1 MNRSILIVICDFLL
15 VSLVAFSNFDS
26 LSPEHTPTP
35 KMEISTERR
44 PAPGSNDMVS
54 TLKMALED
62 EKQARDKLSAE
73 LSNSRESIQARE
85 TQLAERDSRL
95 REYQTNLQRTE
106 AEARQLQEQ
115 RAALEKQMAAAQ
127 NNLKSLQ
134 GDLSAS
140 LTTAKLS
147 NEQLSAM
154 QKDLQRR
161 QLEAETLRQRLSDL
175 EKSHSNVLSAKQ
187 VLDTKV
193 QVAEAE
199 KRLTQE
205 QLTAMKSEVQTVRAE
220 KAQIQASATK
230 LAEGVTALAQ
240 TSTDLT
246 KEIRENRPLAANTI
260 FNEFSTNRVA
270 TEFFSTRSGIFGREV
285 KKKRDT
291 QTLLVTDGAE
301 TYALYHIADT
311 PLTLWPPG
319 TDWEALSGYV
329 SRGPTS
335 FSISQIAFLAQDPR
349 VVIVPVGTNAARL
362 LGSKVY
368 KIAPDPFKFADAV
381 LVGANEGYYGECKFQ
396 IDPSTPEYV
405 RMDRSLFRGLFGKF
419 NPSRGD
425 LVLSKTGELLGIM
438 VNNEYCSVLRKI
450 VPGFAFECGDN
461 LRAQNASQVLDQL
474 GTRVRTMPAKL
485 Q

>member
-1 MNRSILIVICDFLL
+1 MNRSILIVNCDFLL

-26 LSPEHTPTP
+26 LSPEHAPAS
-35 KMEISTERR
+35 KMEVSVERKT
-44 PAPGSNDMVS
+44 AGANDMVS

-62 EKQARDKLSAE
+62 ERQTRDKLTAE
-73 LSNSRESIQARE
+73 LTNSRESIQTRE
-85 TQLAERDSRL
+85 TQLAERDARL
-95 REYQTNLQRTE
+95 REYQASLQRTE
-106 AEARQLQEQ
+106 MEARQLQEQ

-147 NEQLSAM
+147 NEQLAAM
-154 QKDLQRR
+154 QSDLQRR
-161 QLEAETLRQRLSDL
+161 QLEAEALRQRLANL
-175 EKSHSNVLSAKQ
+175 EKSHNDVLSAKQ
-187 VLDTKV
+187 QLDTKV

-205 QLTAMKSEVQTVRAE
+205 QLSAMKSEVQTVRAE
-220 KAQIQASATK
+220 KAQLQASTTK

-240 TSTDLT
+240 NSTDLT

-270 TEFFSTRSGIFGREV
+270 TEFSSTRSGIFGREV
-285 KKKRDT
+285 KKKKES
-291 QTLLVTDGAE
+291 QTLLVTDGIE
-301 TYALYHIADT
+301 TYAIYHIADT

-319 TDWEALSGYV
+319 TDWEALTGFV
-329 SRGPTS
+329 TRGTTS

-349 VVIVPVGTNAARL
+349 LVIVPVGTNAARL
-362 LGSKVY
+362 LRSKVY

-396 IDPSTPEYV
+396 IDPTTPDYV

-425 LVLSKTGELLGIM
+425 LVMSKTGELLGIM
-438 VNNEYCSVLRKI
+438 VNNEYCAVLRRI
-450 VPGFAFECGDN
+450 TPGFAFECGDN
-461 LRAQNASQVLDQL
+461 LRAQNASQMLDQL
-474 GTRVRTMPAKL
+474 GTRIRTMPVKL